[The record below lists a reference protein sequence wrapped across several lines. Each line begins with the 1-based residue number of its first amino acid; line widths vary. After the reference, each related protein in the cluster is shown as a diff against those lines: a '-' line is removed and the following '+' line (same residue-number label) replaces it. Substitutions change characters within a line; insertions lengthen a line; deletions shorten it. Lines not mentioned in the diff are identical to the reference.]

1 MASASLTTKD
11 VARLLQIS
19 EATVKRWADS
29 GALRPDKTVGGH
41 RRFSI
46 HAIAK
51 LRREHAQSK
60 RKDSSQR
67 LRSKPANPLAS
78 SQALLETLLAGEDA
92 AASSALISSYLHG
105 HSLIAICDTLITEA
119 MHLVGDLWMQG
130 EISVADE
137 HLATRVMLT
146 AVQQLRGVIAASDP
160 NGLSAICCGIEG
172 DLHELP
178 LHLAEIILESEGWS
192 VTNLGPNTPLFSLRE
207 MVAQKRPQVVCVSA
221 RMIADLD
228 RSVVE
233 FAQLKKLLSKLNAQL
248 VLGGEA
254 FRDPNLRRRFPA
266 DLYAN
271 TFQSLSKLASSLQA

>member
-1 MASASLTTKD
+1 MASGNLTTKH

-29 GALRPDKTVGGH
+29 GALRPDKTIGGH

-46 HAIAK
+46 HAVAK

-60 RKDSSQR
+60 KSD
-67 LRSKPANPLAS
+67 RSPRVRNKLAKPLAS
-78 SQALLETLLAGEDA
+78 SRALLETLLAGEDA
-92 AASSALISSYLHG
+92 AASAALIDAYLHG
-105 HSLIAICDTLITEA
+105 HSLITICDTLITES
-119 MHLVGDLWMQG
+119 MHMVGDLWMQG
-130 EISVADE
+130 DISVADE
-137 HLATRVMLT
+137 HLATRVMLA
-146 AVQQLRGVIAASDP
+146 AVQQLRGVIAATDP

-178 LHLAEIILESEGWS
+178 IHLAEIVLESEGWS
-192 VTNLGPNTPLFSLRE
+192 VINLGPNTPLFSLRE

-228 RSVVE
+228 RSAVE
-233 FAQLKKLLSKLNAQL
+233 FAPLKKLLSKLKAQL

-271 TFQSLSKLASSLQA
+271 TFQALSKFASSLQL